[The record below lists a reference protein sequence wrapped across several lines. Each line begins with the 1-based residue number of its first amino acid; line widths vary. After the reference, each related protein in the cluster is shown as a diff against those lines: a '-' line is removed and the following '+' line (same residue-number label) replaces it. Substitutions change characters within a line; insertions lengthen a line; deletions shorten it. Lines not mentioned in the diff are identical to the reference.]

1 MKIKDLSGNLLL
13 AELTDDISERGGV
26 DHQGETLKEF
36 IELSG
41 LTDHA
46 CVTELH
52 EMLVS
57 CGIQSP
63 FRELIITTEVIRSCG
78 YTIAVTNEQYN
89 RFVRG
94 ELSIDELDPDRF
106 SLEEAYFETE
116 FSDCVSSTRDYAVY
130 DGSGN
135 DLVEWNE
142 PDSKENAAWRR

>member
-52 EMLVS
+52 ECS
-57 CGIQSP
+57 
-63 FRELIITTEVIRSCG
+63 
-78 YTIAVTNEQYN
+78 
-89 RFVRG
+89 
-94 ELSIDELDPDRF
+94 
-106 SLEEAYFETE
+106 
-116 FSDCVSSTRDYAVY
+116 
-130 DGSGN
+130 
-135 DLVEWNE
+135 
-142 PDSKENAAWRR
+142 